1 MQVGGQR
8 IGLPFSPVPLR
19 QTFRST
25 FIPTSA
31 ILPMPALVGI
41 AILSSAVIF
50 IAAETT
56 LASAADMLNPVVRK
70 TASSIRKRRFSDGR
84 GIIRLG

>member
-1 MQVGGQR
+1 
-8 IGLPFSPVPLR
+8 
-19 QTFRST
+19 
-25 FIPTSA
+25 
-31 ILPMPALVGI
+31 MPALVGI